1 MKIRSGFVSNSS
13 SSSFIIPLYKLSE
26 EQKEKI
32 YNHIEVG
39 KQIDDKL
46 LADGKDYRYE
56 YYEEWKVLEDDF
68 CIWCSTS
75 MDNFDLIGL
84 VIEELKLDY
93 DDIIHIGEGTW
104 GDSVFELDE
113 YRKLK
118 NDMLRGKKIK
128 KVKGKLDE
136 Q

>member
-26 EQKEKI
+26 HQKEMI

-39 KQIDDKL
+39 KKIDDELVKK
-46 LADGKDYRYE
+46 GKELRYE
-56 YYEEWKVLEDDF
+56 WYEEWKVSEDDF

-84 VIEELKLDY
+84 IIEELKLDY
-93 DDIIHIGEGTW
+93 DDIIHIGEGAW